1 MCARAYR
8 ANKAFMADS
17 DSVVALLAGAS
28 GFVGARVLDA
38 LLDAP
43 EVARVFAVTRRP
55 LGREHPRL
63 ANRIVQ
69 FDHLERQLAG
79 LKCQVAFCCLGARS
93 GEREQEEA
101 IRRIDLGYTLAF
113 ARAAK
118 AAGATRFV
126 VVSAAGAGVDEKT
139 GYLRAKG
146 ELEEMLAGIGF
157 DALDILQ
164 PAIVLGW
171 PRGEMRAMDLVRQV
185 VMPLVNPLL
194 VGPRAVHRGIP
205 VGIAAAAMLGTLRS
219 GRRGRQR
226 YTYAGI
232 CALAHLKPRRPAPL
246 AAATPAAP

>member
-1 MCARAYR
+1 
-8 ANKAFMADS
+8 MADT

-43 EVARVFAVTRRP
+43 EVARVLAVTRRP

-69 FDHLERQLAG
+69 FEQLERQLAG
-79 LKCQVAFCCLGARS
+79 LKCQVAFCCLGARL
-93 GEREQEEA
+93 GERHGAQEDSV
-101 IRRIDLGYTLAF
+101 RRVDVGYTLAF

-126 VVSAAGAGVDEKT
+126 VISAAGADVGAKS

-146 ELEEMLAGIGF
+146 ELEQMLAGVGF
-157 DALDILQ
+157 AALDILQ

-171 PRGEMRAMDLVRQV
+171 PREMAPADLVRRA
-185 VMPLVNPLL
+185 VMPLVNPFL
-194 VGPRAVHRGIP
+194 VGARAAHRGIP
-205 VGIAAAAMLGTLRS
+205 LGTAAAAMLGTLRS
-219 GRRGRQR
+219 GRRGPTR

-232 CALAHLKPRRPAPL
+232 CALAQLRPRRPAALVP
-246 AAATPAAP
+246 ATP

>member
-1 MCARAYR
+1 VRGG
-8 ANKAFMADS
+8 ANKAGMGDS
-17 DSVVALLAGAS
+17 ESMVAMLAGAS

-43 EVARVFAVTRRP
+43 EIARVFAVTRRQ

-79 LKCQVAFCCLGARS
+79 LKCQAAFCCLGARME
-93 GEREQEEA
+93 ERIGAGEEA
-101 IRRIDLGYTLAF
+101 CRRIDLGYALAF

-126 VVSAAGAGVDEKT
+126 VISAAGADAEAKT
-139 GYLRAKG
+139 GYLRVKG
-146 ELEEMLAGIGF
+146 ELERQLERVGF
-157 DALDILQ
+157 GSLDILQ
-164 PAIVLGW
+164 PAIILGW
-171 PRGEMRAMDLVRQV
+171 PREMRVVDVLRRA

-194 VGPRAVHRGIP
+194 VGSRMAHRGIS
-205 VGIAAAAMLGTLRS
+205 VGTAAEAMVGTLRS
-219 GRRGRQR
+219 GRRGAQR

-232 CALAHLKPRRPAPL
+232 CALAQLKPRRPAAL
-246 AAATPAAP
+246 ATATS